1 MQTGS
6 GMLKDWKIS
15 TFNGAL
21 VAAYLIPTW
30 AIPSFRIVV
39 SPVHGLFYERANV
52 AAALFV
58 SDYLQ
63 LGALAT
69 VRFAWLLAIA
79 KLTVVGFFA
88 VFVALT
94 VRVPTR
100 LHGASDEAL
109 GLAVALGGVVSFV
122 SMILAS
128 KVGEAAALR
137 LHATELL
144 LLLSIA
150 IVMAVETPAAT
161 TKPAAREAAD
171 APLGGISLP
180 QA

>member
-1 MQTGS
+1 
-6 GMLKDWKIS
+6 MLKDWKIS

-21 VAAYLIPTW
+21 VAAYVIPSW
-30 AIPSFRIVV
+30 AIPAIKIVI

-52 AAALFV
+52 AAALFM

-69 VRFAWLLAIA
+69 VRFAWLLALA
-79 KLTVVGFFA
+79 KLTVVAFFA
-88 VFVALT
+88 VFVGLI
-94 VRVPTR
+94 VRAPTR
-100 LHGASDEAL
+100 NRGGSDEAL
-109 GLAVALGGVVSFV
+109 GLAVALGSVVSFA

-150 IVMAVETPAAT
+150 IVMLVETSRGVARPAVQSAGQGA
-161 TKPAAREAAD
+161 PDAAH
-171 APLGGISLP
+171 LSLS
-180 QA
+180 QG